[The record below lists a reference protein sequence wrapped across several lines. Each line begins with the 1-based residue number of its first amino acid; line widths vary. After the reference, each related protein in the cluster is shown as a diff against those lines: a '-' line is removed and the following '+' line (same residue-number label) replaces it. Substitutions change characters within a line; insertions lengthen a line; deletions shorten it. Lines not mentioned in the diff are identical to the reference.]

1 MQKATIQLETLTC
14 PSCMQKI
21 ENGVKSLDGVDKK
34 SIKALFNSS
43 KVRVEYDDEKV
54 SIKDIE
60 NGNYKITIGFSTGP
74 NSINLPWSTGV
85 RIATIQGIC
94 RPSVEYNG
102 YNGQVYYK
110 VMTNGDIIVRSHNGV
125 YPNNTTY
132 NYLLYYPFN

>member
-34 SIKALFNSS
+34 TIKVLFNSS

-60 NGNYKITIGFSTGP
+60 NAIDK
-74 NSINLPWSTGV
+74 L
-85 RIATIQGIC
+85 
-94 RPSVEYNG
+94 G
-102 YNGQVYYK
+102 YEVIKSQVK
-110 VMTNGDIIVRSHNGV
+110 A
-125 YPNNTTY
+125 
-132 NYLLYYPFN
+132 L